1 MTRVRSTL
9 TMNLMVMTTSIT
21 MKVTNDEND
30 PEQSAELDPRSACA
44 EEARTVMTRV
54 RSTLT
59 MNLMVLTMAKTIAM
73 TMMMT
78 MVPSKVQVP

>member
-1 MTRVRSTL
+1 
-9 TMNLMVMTTSIT
+9 MNLMVMTTSIT

-30 PEQSAELDPRSACA
+30 PEQNAELDPRSACA